1 MPLQLHFAVLD
12 DCINKVW
19 LTCEAAFRAVGKND
33 SLPVVGFQHGFTNDT
48 TPRFDPKAA
57 NLAWERTMA
66 FVVRPWRFRPDRY
79 LIGNNVMS
87 LYKFR
92 NSKIGLF
99 AIFIWWGCGNIPAQ
113 SLLPECPQS
122 GYFDNCFGILVY
134 ANRDK
139 YVGEWKDDK
148 RNGQGIA
155 TFSNGDKYFGEWK
168 DNRRSGQGNYNY
180 ANGTKYSGGWKDDR
194 RSGQG
199 MYTFANGNKYIG
211 EWKDGERSG
220 QGTYTFANGDQFV
233 GEHKDGDINGQGTF
247 TSVGGSYYFG
257 EWRDG
262 ERHGQGTSVSAN
274 GEKYVGEWR
283 GDKRNGQGTFR
294 FAGGNTYVGEWKDN
308 KRNGQGTLYRPNGS
322 VINSGIWTDD
332 RFIRSADV
340 RQAHVEVD
348 LKQGKQWLWNASS
361 MPSTKSESNYTVAGK
376 AP

>member
-1 MPLQLHFAVLD
+1 MNNV
-12 DCINKVW
+12 DCIGCHQIGQES
-19 LTCEAAFRAVGKND
+19 T
-33 SLPVVGFQHGFTNDT
+33 
-48 TPRFDPKAA
+48 
-57 NLAWERTMA
+57 RT
-66 FVVRPWRFRPDRY
+66 
-79 LIGNNVMS
+79 
-87 LYKFR
+87 
-92 NSKIGLF
+92 
-99 AIFIWWGCGNIPAQ
+99 IPAQ
-113 SLLPECPQS
+113 LGHFDSGADAWVRRLQS
-122 GYFDNCFGILVY
+122 GQSGAAMTNRMAGEFGAVPY
-134 ANRDK
+134 
-139 YVGEWKDDK
+139 
-148 RNGQGIA
+148 
-155 TFSNGDKYFGEWK
+155 KYFGEWK

-180 ANGTKYSGGWKDDR
+180 ANGTQYSGGWKDDR

-199 MYTFANGNKYIG
+199 TYTFANGNKYIG

-274 GEKYVGEWR
+274 GEKYVGEWK

-361 MPSTKSESNYTVAGK
+361 MPSTKSESNYTIARRT
-376 AP
+376 P